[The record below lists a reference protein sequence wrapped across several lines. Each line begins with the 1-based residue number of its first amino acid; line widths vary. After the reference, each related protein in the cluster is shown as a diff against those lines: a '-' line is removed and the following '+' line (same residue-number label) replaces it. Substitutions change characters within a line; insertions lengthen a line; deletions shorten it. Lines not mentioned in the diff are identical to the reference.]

1 MESKATSDA
10 PPEAERLE
18 GGTGKNLRGGIA
30 EGGREEEKGGDRRKG
45 HVDRSSRS
53 SSREVLR

>member
-30 EGGREEEKGGDRRKG
+30 EGGREEEEGGAGGKDMWTEAVAPVQEKC
-45 HVDRSSRS
+45 
-53 SSREVLR
+53 